1 MLKPFQFVV
10 GLNRIIMETA
20 DMNDKWINFA
30 IRIQSIAQAGL
41 QYGKDKYD
49 RERYEE
55 LRKISAEMISAKT
68 DIPIDKV
75 YGLFCNETGY
85 QTPKVD
91 TRAAVFMDGRILLV
105 HENNGTWSLPGGWC
119 DVDQSVAANT
129 VKEVKEETGFTVSAE
144 KLIAVQDWRKH
155 NVTNYAYGVIK
166 VFVMCKYESGQ
177 FEENIETTEIAFFDE
192 NEIPENLA
200 VEKCT
205 REQILMCFQ
214 SFHNPDSP
222 TLFD

>member
-1 MLKPFQFVV
+1 
-10 GLNRIIMETA
+10 
-20 DMNDKWINFA
+20 MNDKWIDFA

-49 RERYEE
+49 KERYEE

-75 YGLFCNETGY
+75 YHIFCNETGY

-91 TRAAVFMDGRILLV
+91 TRAAVFIDGKILLV
-105 HENNGTWSLPGGWC
+105 HENNGTWALPGGWC
-119 DVDQSVAANT
+119 DVDQSIASNT
-129 VKEVKEETGFTVSAE
+129 VKEVKEETGLNVFVE

-155 NVTNYAYGVIK
+155 NVTNYAYGVVKI
-166 VFVMCKYESGQ
+166 FSLCKYKSGK
-177 FEENIETTEIAFFDE
+177 FENNIETTEIGFFE
-192 NEIPENLA
+192 KTEIPENLA

-205 REQILMCFQ
+205 KEQILMCFEA
-214 SFHNPDSP
+214 FENPTSP
-222 TLFD
+222 TIFD